1 MPTIPS
7 PAPQASRGRDRL
19 EAQVRRIGVE
29 VAGPLA
35 PEIDRDARFPHEA
48 LAELKKA
55 KALGAGIPTDLGGLG
70 CGIAE
75 LAALCRLLGRYC
87 ASTAMVLAM
96 HYIEVACLVRHGM
109 SSSWIRAYLAEVTE
123 RQLLIASATSEVGVG
138 GDLRTSQC
146 AVQADA
152 DGFRL
157 EKVAAAISYGDEAD
171 DVLVTARR
179 SPAAAS
185 NDQVLLLL
193 RRPHYSLERRGTWQ
207 TLGMRGTCSP
217 AFRVTGHGQLD
228 QILTVPFADIASAT
242 MVPFSHILWANVWLG
257 LASDAVER
265 ARSFVRDQA
274 RQRPGAVPA
283 TAARLADLC
292 ATFQAMRAGVQG
304 VIVEYRH
311 LLDATDGEQ
320 AGPGLGFAVRMNG
333 LKLTASRQLV
343 EIVQQALLVCGMA
356 GYANDSEFS
365 LGRQLRDA
373 YSAPLMIGND
383 RILATNAAL
392 LLVSKSDA

>member
-1 MPTIPS
+1 MPS
-7 PAPQASRGRDRL
+7 RAPRASRGHERL
-19 EAQVRRIGVE
+19 EAEIRRIGLE
-29 VAGPLA
+29 IAQPLA
-35 PEIDRDARFPHEA
+35 SEIDRDARFPHEA
-48 LAELKKA
+48 VAELKKA

-70 CGIAE
+70 CGITE
-75 LAALCRLLGRYC
+75 LATLCRLLGRSC

-109 SSSWIRAYLAEVTE
+109 SSSWIRGYLAEVAE

-157 EKVAAAISYGDEAD
+157 EKIAAAVSYGEEAD

-179 SPAAAS
+179 SPAAAG

-193 RRPHYSLERRGTWQ
+193 RRSDYALERRGTWQ

-217 AFRVTGHGQLD
+217 AFRLTGHGRLD
-228 QILTVPFADIASAT
+228 QILPAPFADIASST
-242 MVPFSHILWANVWLG
+242 MVPFSHILWASVWVG
-257 LASDAVER
+257 LASDTVER
-265 ARSFVRDQA
+265 ARSFVREQA
-274 RQRPGAVPA
+274 RQRPGVVPP
-283 TAARLADLC
+283 TAARLGELC
-292 ATFQAMRAGVQG
+292 ATFQAMRAGVQDA
-304 VIVEYRH
+304 IAEHRD
-311 LLDATDGEQ
+311 LLDATDGGQ
-320 AGPGLGFAVRMNG
+320 AVPGLGVAVRMNG

-343 EIVQQALLVCGMA
+343 EVVQQALLVCGMA
-356 GYANDSEFS
+356 GYANDSNFA
-365 LGRQLRDA
+365 LGRHLRDA